1 MNNAISQPLDGTSA
15 RTDLGL
21 LGKRI
26 LVTGAAGGLGR
37 AFALAFA
44 GAGARVLVADVNATG
59 IAETLGLLGTGGRS
73 ATLDVTSTASCQAL
87 ARQVQADWGGLDA
100 VVNNAALY
108 GALERRPFQDI
119 DEAVWDQVM
128 AVNVKGV
135 WQVSRAMA
143 PLLKAAGG
151 GSIINVASATV
162 FSGSPQWMHYV
173 ASKGAVI
180 AMSRTMAK
188 ELGGDAIRV
197 NVLAPGFT
205 MTEASLALMDNAR
218 SYGVDR
224 AAIKRPIETKDIVG
238 GALWLASPLSEFMT
252 GQTLIIDGGRQFI

>member
-1 MNNAISQPLDGTSA
+1 M
-15 RTDLGL
+15 TDLGL
-21 LGKRI
+21 TGKRVI
-26 LVTGAAGGLGR
+26 VTGAAGGLGR

-44 GAGARVLVADVNATG
+44 QAGCTVMAGDVSDVSETVALIGAAGFG
-59 IAETLGLLGTGGRS
+59 
-73 ATLDVTSTASCQAL
+73 ATLDVTNADSCRAL
-87 ARQVQADWGGLDA
+87 AQQAQAQMGGLD
-100 VVNNAALY
+100 VLVNNAALY
-108 GALERRPFQDI
+108 GGLQRANFDEI
-119 DEAVWDQVM
+119 DEAVWDRVM

-135 WQVSRAMA
+135 WQASRFCA
-143 PLLKAAGG
+143 PLLRAAGG
-151 GSIINVASATV
+151 GSIINIASATV

-188 ELGGDAIRV
+188 ELGRDAIRV

-205 MTEASLALMDNAR
+205 LTDASLGLIDNAR

-224 AAIKRPIETKDIVG
+224 AAIKRPIEAGDIVG
-238 GALWLASPLSEFMT
+238 GALYLASPHSAFMT